1 MFQQDARPPRNDGK
15 NLRFLAL
22 MLLAVLALVAG
33 PAAAAR
39 AQAGSSVV
47 ASAVIVPAQAADLGF
62 INGAIIREINVNEGD
77 FVKAGD
83 TLASLD
89 TPDLEYAMTAAEAGY
104 RSAQSY
110 AQLQRYRTVKKYDQ
124 RGRPYFETEPREVV
138 QRGDAF
144 AARAQASLDAAR
156 AVLAMSTL
164 TAPFD
169 GTVAA
174 LHTRAGELAQPDR
187 PILVLATLDRMQAET
202 TDLSERD
209 IAKIK
214 IGQKAVVF
222 IEALGEEFSARVIS
236 IAPRAD
242 TLGGDV
248 VFKVTLAF
256 DDQPDGLLWG
266 MTAQATFATH

>member
-1 MFQQDARPPRNDGK
+1 MFQQDARSPRNDRK
-15 NLRFLAL
+15 NLRFIAL
-22 MLLAVLALVAG
+22 RLLAVLALAAG

-110 AQLQRYRTVKKYDQ
+110 AQLQRYRTVKKYDR

-174 LHTRAGELAQPDR
+174 LHARAGELAQPDR

-222 IEALGEEFSARVIS
+222 IEALDAEFPARVVA

>member
-1 MFQQDARPPRNDGK
+1 MFQQDARSPRNDRK
-15 NLRFLAL
+15 NLRFIAL
-22 MLLAVLALVAG
+22 RLLAVLALAAG
-33 PAAAAR
+33 PASAAR

-89 TPDLEYAMTAAEAGY
+89 TPDLEYAMTATKTNY

-110 AQLQRYRTVKKYDQ
+110 AQLQRYRTVKKYDR

-174 LHTRAGELAQPDR
+174 LHARAGELAQPDR

>member
-1 MFQQDARPPRNDGK
+1 MFQQDARSPRNDRK
-15 NLRFLAL
+15 NLRFIAL
-22 MLLAVLALVAG
+22 RLLAVLALAAG

-47 ASAVIVPAQAADLGF
+47 ASAVIVPAQSADLGF

-110 AQLQRYRTVKKYDQ
+110 AQLQRYRTVKKYDR

-174 LHTRAGELAQPDR
+174 LHARAGELAQPDR

-256 DDQPDGLLWG
+256 DDQPTGLLWG

>member
-22 MLLAVLALVAG
+22 MLLAVLALAAG

-110 AQLQRYRTVKKYDQ
+110 AQLQRYRTVKKYDR